1 MAHLGESRG
10 RFLEKKALAWLTSR
24 KEGEWHIHC
33 YSRLATAQK
42 YLLNRNLGWAILT
55 RAKNP
60 LENP

>member
-10 RFLEKKALAWLTSR
+10 RFLEKKSSR
-24 KEGEWHIHC
+24 MVDLSQRGRMDIHC